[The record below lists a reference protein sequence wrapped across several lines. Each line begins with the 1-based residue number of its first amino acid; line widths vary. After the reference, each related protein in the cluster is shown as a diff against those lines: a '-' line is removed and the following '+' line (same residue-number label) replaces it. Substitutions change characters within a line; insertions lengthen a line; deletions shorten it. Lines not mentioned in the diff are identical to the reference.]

1 MGSLIGERGA
11 VSSLKPI
18 CRFVQPALG
27 VTAIAVISFSVVAC
41 GSSGASQEE
50 LNQAK
55 QEGAA
60 HAQETARIKQIQ
72 REIRAI
78 RRHGGGNPNVVPA
91 GTAPSSATGGTTGT
105 TSCGGELS
113 VGPSTTCPFAEN
125 VRAAYEEELGTG
137 SGIVYAYSPVTKK
150 LYEML
155 CTAGTPHVCT
165 GGNDAS
171 VYFP

>member
-1 MGSLIGERGA
+1 MFSTKNLRLSAQAAFA
-11 VSSLKPI
+11 VL
-18 CRFVQPALG
+18 AM
-27 VTAIAVISFSVVAC
+27 AIAVLGFAAC

-60 HAQETARIKQIQ
+60 HARETARIKQIQ
-72 REIRAI
+72 REIRSL
-78 RRHGGGNPNVVPA
+78 RRHGGTNNGNVVPA
-91 GTAPSSATGGTTGT
+91 GPSSGGTTNSTTGT

-113 VGPSTTCPFAEN
+113 VGSATTCPFAEN
-125 VRAAYEEELGTG
+125 VRTAYAEELGSG
-137 SGIVYAYSPVTKK
+137 SGIVYAYSPVTEK
-150 LYEML
+150 LYEMQ

-165 GGNDAS
+165 GGNNAS

>member
-1 MGSLIGERGA
+1 M
-11 VSSLKPI
+11 SSLKAI
-18 CRFVQPALG
+18 RRTIQPALG
-27 VTAIAVISFSVVAC
+27 IAVIAIVSLGVVAC

-55 QEGAA
+55 REGAT
-60 HAQETARIKQIQ
+60 HAQETERIKQIQ

-78 RRHGGGNPNVVPA
+78 RRHGGGNPNAVPA
-91 GTAPSSATGGTTGT
+91 GAGSSGITSTTTGT

-113 VGPSTTCPFAEN
+113 VGPNTTCPFAAN
-125 VRAAYEEELGTG
+125 VQAAYEEEVGTG
-137 SGIVYAYSPVTKK
+137 SGVVYAYSPATGK

>member
-1 MGSLIGERGA
+1 MA
-11 VSSLKPI
+11 
-18 CRFVQPALG
+18 
-27 VTAIAVISFSVVAC
+27 AIAVISFGVVAC

-91 GTAPSSATGGTTGT
+91 GTAPSSATSNTTGT

-125 VRAAYEEELGTG
+125 VRAAYEEELGAG
-137 SGIVYAYSPVTKK
+137 SGIVYAYSPATNK
-150 LYEML
+150 LYEMQ

-165 GGNDAS
+165 GGNSAS